1 MPSSSSEW
9 LSLSLVTGTGPTA
22 MADIPGDT
30 EVMEVTMAMAKERL
44 RLMLSQDMEDT
55 VGDMEGTEV
64 TVLTGKYQSIC
75 GRKMTSKPLQLRL
88 LCPFIRTPR
97 IIPRQ
102 EIG

>member
-1 MPSSSSEW
+1 
-9 LSLSLVTGTGPTA
+9 

-30 EVMEVTMAMAKERL
+30 EVMEVTMAMAKE

-64 TVLTGKYQSIC
+64 TVLTGKYQSTG

-97 IIPRQ
+97 LIPRQ
-102 EIG
+102 EIR

>member
-22 MADIPGDT
+22 TADIPGDT

-64 TVLTGKYQSIC
+64 TVLTGKYQSTG

-97 IIPRQ
+97 LIPRQ

>member
-1 MPSSSSEW
+1 
-9 LSLSLVTGTGPTA
+9 

-30 EVMEVTMAMAKERL
+30 EVMEVTMAMAKE

-64 TVLTGKYQSIC
+64 TVLTGKYQSTG
-75 GRKMTSKPLQLRL
+75 GRKMSSKPLQLRL